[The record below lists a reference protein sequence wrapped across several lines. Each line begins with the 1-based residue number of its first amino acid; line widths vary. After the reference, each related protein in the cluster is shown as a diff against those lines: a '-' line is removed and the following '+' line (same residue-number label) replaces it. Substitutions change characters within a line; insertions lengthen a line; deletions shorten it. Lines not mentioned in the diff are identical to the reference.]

1 MKRLTGTASASQEV
15 NMSIIETTVITAVRK
30 RNGDAKR
37 ILGK

>member
-1 MKRLTGTASASQEV
+1 MKRLSGTVSASQEV
-15 NMSIIETTVITAVRK
+15 NMYIIGMIAITAVRK